1 MEAGVKRKPGKVVV
15 WKAKICYSVSMNLT
29 LTVKPK
35 TSRGRKKFIVE
46 MDADKLERM
55 AAAFG
60 LFNPEF
66 LESVERAEEDYRHG
80 RVRTIRSLRELM

>member
-1 MEAGVKRKPGKVVV
+1 
-15 WKAKICYSVSMNLT
+15 MNLS
-29 LTVKPK
+29 LTIKPK
-35 TSRGRKKFIVE
+35 MTSRGGQKKFIVE

-66 LESVERAEEDYRHG
+66 LESVARAERDYAAG
-80 RVRTIRSLRELM
+80 RVYDVESLEKLRSVTRKRRRSSL